1 MVVVVVFGAALPM
14 AVLLSGLA
22 ARTVLSTCT
31 LFLVGGV
38 LVSDG
43 FLGLIHITPDSEIV
57 SVTADLAQ
65 FTVLFSDGMHVSL
78 PKLRANWRNPARA
91 LGLGMPLAFVF
102 RARATHYLAGLD

>member
-1 MVVVVVFGAALPM
+1 MLLVVVFGAALLT

-22 ARTVLSTCT
+22 ARTMLSTCT

-43 FLGLIHITPDSEIV
+43 FLGLIHITPDCEIV
-57 SVTADLAQ
+57 SATADLAQ
-65 FTVLFSDGMHVSL
+65 FTVLFTDGMHVSL
-78 PKLRANWRNPARA
+78 PKLRANWRSPARA